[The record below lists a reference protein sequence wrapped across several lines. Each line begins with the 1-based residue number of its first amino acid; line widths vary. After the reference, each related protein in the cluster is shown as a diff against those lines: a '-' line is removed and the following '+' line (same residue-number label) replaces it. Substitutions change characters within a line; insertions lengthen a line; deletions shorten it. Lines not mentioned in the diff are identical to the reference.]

1 MYNKSV
7 NQCPQLT
14 DDRWQKQ
21 KQQRQKKKKKKKKK
35 RGTNAGRK
43 MQADMSYN
51 NRASTLSNVEQT
63 ARLTQ
68 SKGTESIRDRH
79 LVNIFPTKLKHS
91 DQIVHKHWSINFAM
105 SPATSQTARQLHAI
119 AGEKSGQP
127 IAPTCPTSNAPQP
140 TGLWDTIMLCTTA
153 TALSWKRILI

>member
-1 MYNKSV
+1 MHNKSV

-21 KQQRQKKKKKKKKK
+21 KQQRQKKKKKKKKKK

-63 ARLTQ
+63 ARLTRGR
-68 SKGTESIRDRH
+68 KTTESG
-79 LVNIFPTKLKHS
+79 NIDPGKLKPLAAEIS
-91 DQIVHKHWSINFAM
+91 
-105 SPATSQTARQLHAI
+105 
-119 AGEKSGQP
+119 GEKSGQP
-127 IAPTCPTSNAPQP
+127 IAPTCPTSNAVNGRTSRPP
-140 TGLWDTIMLCTTA
+140 V
-153 TALSWKRILI
+153 

>member
-1 MYNKSV
+1 MHNKSV

-21 KQQRQKKKKKKKKK
+21 KQQRQKKKKKKKK

-63 ARLTQ
+63 ARLTVFY
-68 SKGTESIRDRH
+68 ST
-79 LVNIFPTKLKHS
+79 
-91 DQIVHKHWSINFAM
+91 VH
-105 SPATSQTARQLHAI
+105 
-119 AGEKSGQP
+119 
-127 IAPTCPTSNAPQP
+127 
-140 TGLWDTIMLCTTA
+140 
-153 TALSWKRILI
+153 ILNE